1 MEPSCSQVLQ
11 DCRRF
16 ESIIRLAAHSTDSA
30 IGISHAQH
38 CSRTKVCMILMDNT
52 LTSVLA
58 ALSGSVIGAST
69 PVLSNFVLQRSV
81 AQRELTNREIAQRE
95 ELYSE
100 FIRQGTAYYAKAL
113 SQSLENIE
121 EIEEIVAMYA
131 LVNRIRLFAS
141 RSVLDAAEAFVKRLV
156 AKYGEKNMTIE
167 QITSVALE
175 QHADPLNDFA
185 LKCRAELR
193 DVYARGSWRSK

>member
-1 MEPSCSQVLQ
+1 MNSM
-11 DCRRF
+11 
-16 ESIIRLAAHSTDSA
+16 DS
-30 IGISHAQH
+30 
-38 CSRTKVCMILMDNT
+38 T

-58 ALSGSVIGAST
+58 ALSGSVIGATT

-100 FIRQGTAYYAKAL
+100 FIRQGTGCYARAL
-113 SQSLENIE
+113 SQTLDNID
-121 EIEEIVAMYA
+121 EIVALYA

-141 RSVLDAAEAFVKRLV
+141 RSVLEAAEAFVRKLV
-156 AKYGEKNMTIE
+156 AKYGEKNLTIE
-167 QITSVALE
+167 QIRSVALE

-193 DVYARGSWRSK
+193 QVYARASWKSK

>member
-1 MEPSCSQVLQ
+1 M
-11 DCRRF
+11 
-16 ESIIRLAAHSTDSA
+16 DS
-30 IGISHAQH
+30 
-38 CSRTKVCMILMDNT
+38 T

-69 PVLSNFVLQRSV
+69 PVLSNFVIQRSA
-81 AQRELTNREIAQRE
+81 AQRELTNRELAQRE

-100 FIRQGTAYYAKAL
+100 FIRQGTSCYAKAL
-113 SQSLENIE
+113 SQSLDNIDE
-121 EIEEIVAMYA
+121 LVAMYA

-141 RSVLDAAEAFVKRLV
+141 RSVLEAAEAFVRKLI
-156 AKYGEKNMTIE
+156 AKYGEKNMTID
-167 QITSVALE
+167 QIKSVALE

-193 DVYARGSWRSK
+193 EIYERGNWRRR